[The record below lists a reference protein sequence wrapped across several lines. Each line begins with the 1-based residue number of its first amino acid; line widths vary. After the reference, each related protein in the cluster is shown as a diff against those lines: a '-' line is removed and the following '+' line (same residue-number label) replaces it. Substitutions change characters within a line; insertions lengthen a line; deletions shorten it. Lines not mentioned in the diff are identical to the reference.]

1 MLEKSPLSV
10 CITIC
15 YSFSKDIFV
24 RANFVAFSCVSIFH
38 DHSRYSSGEAVNL
51 LHLKILTKGT
61 SFKVTFMWLSQ
72 NRKVVILVE
81 NYGSSLQPSVAAL
94 KL

>member
-15 YSFSKDIFV
+15 YSF
-24 RANFVAFSCVSIFH
+24 FSCVSIFH
-38 DHSRYSSGEAVNL
+38 DNSRYSSGEAVNL